1 MKQSTIDKLVEMGAT
16 RWTKG
21 GKDRLYLNDAGREIV
36 GLELV
41 RYNNGSISCARLDG
55 EVIRNSDGGRIS
67 TWAGSAYI
75 DLATDELVMGTIYAE
90 TAYYRDA
97 KVPYAEK
104 ISAFI
109 ADLESAEEVE
119 APAEEPEAAEAPA
132 IWETEVSEE
141 AAIQLSRAANTEYA
155 VGDGIKG
162 KIESA
167 IKDHIERLRASEA
180 IDKATYDKAY
190 TLLVLYAGALD
201 MAEDQDLIPMVDEQ
215 LKEKLD
221 RLFTDFT
228 ASRRESSRLKALLRA
243 MKKELRAQKN

>member
-1 MKQSTIDKLVEMGAT
+1 M
-16 RWTKG
+16 
-21 GKDRLYLNDAGREIV
+21 
-36 GLELV
+36 
-41 RYNNGSISCARLDG
+41 
-55 EVIRNSDGGRIS
+55 
-67 TWAGSAYI
+67 
-75 DLATDELVMGTIYAE
+75 
-90 TAYYRDA
+90 
-97 KVPYAEK
+97 
-104 ISAFI
+104 
-109 ADLESAEEVE
+109 
-119 APAEEPEAAEAPA
+119 
-132 IWETEVSEE
+132 
-141 AAIQLSRAANTEYA
+141 
-155 VGDGIKG
+155 GDGIKG

>member
-1 MKQSTIDKLVEMGAT
+1 MMKQSTVDKLVEMGAT

-21 GKDRLYLNDAGREIV
+21 GKDRLYLNDAGRDIV

-41 RYNNGSISCARLDG
+41 RYNNGNISCARLDG

-67 TWAGSAYI
+67 TWAGGAYI
-75 DLATDELVMGTIYAE
+75 DLTTDELVMGTIYAE
-90 TAYYRDA
+90 NAYYRDA

-109 ADLESAEEVE
+109 AELENAEE
-119 APAEEPEAAEAPA
+119 AEEAEETEETEETEEAA

-141 AAIQLSRAANTEYA
+141 AAIQLSRAANAEYA
-155 VGDGIKG
+155 VGDGLKG

-167 IKDHIERLRASEA
+167 IKDHIERLRASET
-180 IDKATYDKAY
+180 IDKTTYDKAHA
-190 TLLVLYAGALD
+190 LLVLYDGALD
-201 MAEDQDLIPMVDEQ
+201 MAEEQDLIPMVDEH

-221 RLFTDFT
+221 RLFADFT

-243 MKKELRAQKN
+243 MKKELRA